1 MSLKKEQNAIPF
13 LALLCISSS
22 SLALE
27 LVLMRLFSIV
37 QWYHFA
43 YMVIS
48 VALLG
53 FAASGTLLAVI
64 QARGR
69 WHPAEWQNAHIFP
82 LTAFLLFLAT
92 IASFSAA
99 QKIPFSP
106 FQLVWHKQQYLY
118 LTGYYVTFFIPFFL
132 AGCFIGLHFMH
143 FSKQIGRVYC
153 FNLLGSGAGV
163 AIAVISFFLLPP
175 NLLLL
180 SPSLLALLGFIF
192 SFKRMARTRVF
203 LLGSMIVVILF
214 SAYLMQ
220 GGAGL
225 KISQF
230 KGISKALNLPGAQI
244 EYEEYSPLGLV
255 QVVSAPSLRFAP
267 GLSLIYD
274 RSLPP
279 QKELFVDGNTYGAV
293 TNSEGKRDA
302 LAYLDY
308 STFALAYHVIS
319 PRDVLILNSAGG
331 CQVLA
336 ALYHAAGHI
345 QGVEPHPSVVR
356 LLRGPLKSFGQGIY
370 NGDPHVDIEVASPRE
385 FMAKENRR
393 SDLIQLNLIGSWGG
407 VGGGIYAAGENY
419 SYTVEAFRD
428 YFDHLK
434 PEGILSASAWL
445 NTPPRTFLKLLG
457 LAAETLRGAGAGSVS
472 QSLVAIRSWA
482 TGTVLMK
489 KGEFGGTD
497 IARIKD
503 FCTKRGFDLVYYP
516 GIRMDEV
523 NRYSVLNAPIYY
535 ESALRL
541 LQRDTS
547 RELHENYLFNI
558 RSPTDDKPYFFH
570 FLRLSALPYLLKTM
584 GKEWVPFLE
593 WGSVILWATLL
604 QALVLAPLFIFLP
617 LVLLRGGEGSAS
629 LGKGKTFVYFFLIGL
644 AFMFVE
650 MGLIQKTILVLI
662 HPITALALVLFAL
675 LLFSGIGSLLS
686 SRLGGSRHLLP
697 FAVILLFLLF
707 SIMCIDGLF
716 RAFLAYPLF
725 LRYLLVVC
733 LLAPLGL
740 FMGMPFPIGLQKV
753 SDRESHYIPWVWGV
767 NGVASVIAPV
777 LGSILSVWLGFRTLM
792 IAGVLVYAVAGWTVH
807 LFARD
812 YERNTRA

>member
-22 SLALE
+22 SLAFE

-64 QARGR
+64 QTRTN
-69 WHPAEWQNAHIFP
+69 WHPAEWQNALIFP
-82 LTAFLLFLAT
+82 LTSFLLFLAT
-92 IASFSAA
+92 IASFSVA

-106 FQLVWHKQQYLY
+106 FQLAWHKQQYLY

-143 FSKQIGRVYC
+143 FREQIGRVYC
-153 FNLLGSGAGV
+153 FNLLGSGVGV
-163 AIAVISFFLLPP
+163 AIAMISFFLLPP

-180 SPSLLALLGFIF
+180 SPSLFALLGFIF
-192 SFKRMARTRVF
+192 SLQRMARTKVF
-203 LLGSMIVVILF
+203 LLVSIFGVILL
-214 SAYLMQ
+214 SAYLIQ
-220 GGAGL
+220 GGGRL

-255 QVVSAPSLRFAP
+255 QVVAAPSLRFAP
-267 GLSLIYD
+267 GLSLVYD

-279 QKELFVDGNTYGAV
+279 QKEIFVDGNTYGAV
-293 TNSEGKRDA
+293 TNSEGKRDV

-308 STFALAYHVIS
+308 GTFALAYHVIP
-319 PRDVLILNSAGG
+319 PRDVLVLSSEGG
-331 CQVLA
+331 SQILA

-356 LLRGPLKSFGQGIY
+356 LLRGPLKSFTQGIY
-370 NGDPHVDIEVASPRE
+370 DSHPHVDIEVASPRE
-385 FMAKENRR
+385 FMAKDNGRF
-393 SDLIQLNLIGSWGG
+393 DLIQLNLIGSWGG

-419 SYTVEAFRD
+419 GYTVEAFRD

-445 NTPPRTFLKLLG
+445 STPPRTFLKLLG
-457 LAAETLRGAGAGSVS
+457 LAAETLRGVGAGSVS

-489 KGEFGGTD
+489 EGEFSGTD

-503 FCTKRGFDLVYYP
+503 FCRKRGFDLVYYP
-516 GIRMDEV
+516 GIRIDEV
-523 NRYSVLNAPIYY
+523 NRYSVLDAPIYY
-535 ESALRL
+535 ESAVRL

-547 RELHENYLFNI
+547 RELYENYLFNI
-558 RSPTDDKPYFFH
+558 RPPTDDKPYFFH

-604 QALVLAPLFIFLP
+604 QALVLAPFFIFLP
-617 LVLLRGGEGSAS
+617 LLLLRGGKGLAP
-629 LGKGKTFVYFFLIGL
+629 LGKGKTFAYFFLIGL

-675 LLFSGIGSLLS
+675 LSFSGVGSLLS
-686 SRLGGSRHLLP
+686 SRLGESRQWLP
-697 FAVILLFLLF
+697 FGVILLFLLF
-707 SIMCIDGLF
+707 SITCIDGLF
-716 RAFLAYPLF
+716 RAFLAYPLL
-725 LRYLLVVC
+725 LRCLLVVS

-740 FMGMPFPIGLQKV
+740 FMGMPFPMGLQKV
-753 SDRESHYIPWVWGV
+753 SDKKSHYIPWVWGV

-777 LGSILSVWLGFRTLM
+777 LGSIVSVWLGFRTLM
-792 IAGVLVYAVAGWTVH
+792 VVSLLLYAVAGWTVH

-812 YERNTRA
+812 